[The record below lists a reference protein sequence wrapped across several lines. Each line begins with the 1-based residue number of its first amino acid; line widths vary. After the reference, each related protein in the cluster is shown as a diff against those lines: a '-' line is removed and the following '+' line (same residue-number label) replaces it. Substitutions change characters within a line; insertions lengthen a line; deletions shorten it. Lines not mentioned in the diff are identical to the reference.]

1 MLTERAL
8 EPGLPA
14 ARASSAARNWPTLW
28 LWTGVVYAVA
38 LVGFELVRID
48 RAVGWGLILD
58 RLGFLPLQAGATLA
72 LYRAAQRP
80 DLRPRLKTGLRF
92 LAAAFFSLC
101 LGTMGSYFL
110 APPPRAGG
118 YLGLA
123 DLGFLLYYPLAALG
137 VLLLPF
143 QQRRQ
148 HKVARLVLD
157 IAVVTISVGVVTWMI
172 LGLTGSGEG
181 VARFDRGMSFAYP
194 IAALFGV
201 VAADQTLVRGRPA
214 SGKRGFGLIAGTL
227 ALAMI
232 TDLLFS
238 LLWSAGYTG
247 FNWAVAPSALANLGM
262 MWGAW
267 FYRIDP
273 VTESGEVPR
282 RPLVFNPLPLIAVT
296 GLAALV
302 FWATEQKISLP
313 LQPALLSLLVLMML
327 LVLREALAARDVADH
342 LAQATAHE
350 QERRLAALVRH
361 SSDVLLVLDASH
373 RVVFASPSADG
384 ALGTAPGSLLGLR
397 LIDLAHPADAGPV
410 QEALDRLQLNP
421 GGSATFSWRGRSGES
436 GVSFETAA
444 TNLLDE
450 SGVGGLVLN
459 SRDTTERLRL
469 EEQLRHVQ
477 KLDAIGQLAGGV
489 AHDFNNLLTAILG
502 GTELALLELEDDHPS
517 AKDLA
522 QVRNAASR
530 GAALVGRLLAL
541 SRREVT
547 TPRVVSVP
555 RLVAETLPLVESLL
569 GRQIS
574 FTHRIS
580 PEAGHTLID
589 PMDLEHCLLNLAAN
603 ARDAMP
609 DGGTFTVTLDRVE
622 LTQPLESA
630 ILPAP
635 PGRYVRLIA
644 TDDGEGIDPATLS
657 RMFEPFF
664 TTKGRGRGTGLGLAS
679 LFVTVERAGGGIVVN
694 SEPGRGTTVT
704 LYLPMVEEVE
714 APRPTRTTNPDHSGA
729 ILLVDDDPWVRQAA
743 TRILETQGHLVL
755 SAGDAQEAF
764 ELASRQPIA
773 VLLTDVMMP
782 GESGPRLAARMLDA
796 QPGIQV
802 LFMSGYAG
810 DELADAGIKPH
821 QVELLRKPFTVEEL
835 TRRVREALARTG

>member
-1 MLTERAL
+1 I
-8 EPGLPA
+8 GL
-14 ARASSAARNWPTLW
+14 
-28 LWTGVVYAVA
+28 
-38 LVGFELVRID
+38 
-48 RAVGWGLILD
+48 
-58 RLGFLPLQAGATLA
+58 
-72 LYRAAQRP
+72 
-80 DLRPRLKTGLRF
+80 
-92 LAAAFFSLC
+92 
-101 LGTMGSYFL
+101 
-110 APPPRAGG
+110 
-118 YLGLA
+118 
-123 DLGFLLYYPLAALG
+123 
-137 VLLLPF
+137 LLLPF
-143 QQRRQ
+143 SPRRDY
-148 HKVARLVLD
+148 KPARVVLD
-157 IAVVTISVGVVTWMI
+157 MVVVAACVGVVIWMI
-172 LGLTGSGEG
+172 LGLTGAGDG
-181 VARFDRGMSFAYP
+181 VTPFERGMSFAYP
-194 IAALFGV
+194 IAALLGV
-201 VAADQTLVRGRPA
+201 IAADQTLARGRPA
-214 SGKRGFGLIAGTL
+214 SGKRGFRLIAGTL

-247 FNWAVAPSALANLGM
+247 LNWAVAPSALADVGM

-273 VTESGEVPR
+273 ITESGEATR
-282 RPLVFNPLPLIAVT
+282 RPLVFNPLPLLAVT

-302 FWATEQKISLP
+302 FWAIEHKISLP
-313 LQPALLSLLVLMML
+313 LQPVMLSLVGLML
-327 LVLREALAARDVADH
+327 LLVMREAMTVRDVAEH
-342 LAQATAHE
+342 LAQTVLHA
-350 QERRLAALVRH
+350 QERRFASLVRH
-361 SSDVLLVLDASH
+361 SSDVLLVLDPSH

-384 ALGTAPGSLLGLR
+384 SLGTAPGSLLGLR
-397 LIDLAHPADAGPV
+397 LVDLAHPADAGPV

-436 GVSFETAA
+436 PVSFETAA

-450 SGVGGLVLN
+450 PGVGGLVLN

-477 KLDAIGQLAGGV
+477 KMDAIGRLAGGV

-502 GTELALLELEDDHPS
+502 GTELALLELDDDHPA

-555 RLVAETLPLVESLL
+555 RLVADSLPLVESLL
-569 GRQIS
+569 GRQIT

-580 PEAGHTLID
+580 PDAGHTLID

-609 DGGTFTVTLDRVE
+609 DGGTFTITVDLVE
-622 LTQPLESA
+622 LTGPLESA
-630 ILPAP
+630 ILPPP
-635 PGRYVRLIA
+635 PGRHVRLIA

-679 LFVTVERAGGGIVVN
+679 LFVTIERAGGGIAVS
-694 SEPGRGTTVT
+694 SEPGRGTTVA
-704 LYLPMVEEVE
+704 LYLPMVEEEE
-714 APRPTRTTNPDHSGA
+714 APRPIRGGSADHPGT
-729 ILLVDDDPWVRQAA
+729 ILLVDDDPGVRQAA

-755 SAGDAQEAF
+755 SAGDAREAF
-764 ELASRQPIA
+764 ELASRHPIA

-782 GESGPRLAARMLDA
+782 GESGPRLAARLLAA
-796 QPGIQV
+796 QPGLQV

-810 DELADAGIKPH
+810 DELADAGIKPD

-835 TRRVREALARTG
+835 TRRVREALARSG